1 MNDRI
6 NNICPFHHPHTLFFT
21 SSSSITRMPI
31 PKGIAVFNKY
41 VTNRI
46 ILPFAGWIPQ
56 LAIVNHQGRISGRKY
71 RTPVM
76 AFKFGEGFLF
86 ALTYGLDVDWVK
98 NLVASDSG
106 TLEYK
111 GEKISIH
118 NVRHTS
124 YDDVKEV
131 FPFWFRIS
139 LNIISVEHCLI
150 VEKK

>member
-1 MNDRI
+1 
-6 NNICPFHHPHTLFFT
+6 
-21 SSSSITRMPI
+21 MPI
-31 PKGIAVFNKY
+31 PKWIAVFNKY

-46 ILPFAGWIPQ
+46 TLPIAGWIPT
-56 LAIVNHQGRISGRKY
+56 LAIVNHKGRNSGREY

-76 AFKFGEGFLF
+76 AFEYEDGFLF

-111 GEKISIH
+111 GEKIGIQ
-118 NVRHTS
+118 NIRHTS
-124 YDDVKEV
+124 YADVREA
-131 FPFWFRIS
+131 FPVWFRIS

-150 VEKK
+150 VERK